1 MRSYIVIPEGTSIV
15 HVRASTPHFA
25 ASKAKRGKGEVI
37 NVKEAAVLPQS
48 SAVEIVTDDGPAH
61 IPGQLSWGDLQ
72 E

>member
-15 HVRASTPHFA
+15 RVRASTPHFA

-48 SAVEIVTDDGPAH
+48 SAVEITNDGPVH